1 MNLLLLRENPEM
13 RAIVASLEEWRAKRN
28 MRLIDN
34 KYIFDQNSVY
44 TFFFCKIKYS
54 ETHTMKFVAS
64 VLRRIIFYFSL
75 ISIQINLR

>member
-44 TFFFCKIKYS
+44 TFFFVKSNIQK
-54 ETHTMKFVAS
+54 HT
-64 VLRRIIFYFSL
+64 R
-75 ISIQINLR
+75 